1 MCSRVFE
8 KIAREG
14 RKYGLGLILSSQRPS
29 ELSPTVLSQCNSF
42 LLHRIT
48 NDRDQELVGKLVPD
62 NLRGLLR
69 ELPSLPSRDAILLGW
84 ASELPVIVRMNYLKE
99 DNRPQS
105 NDPKYWK
112 EWTENTHSIN
122 WGDVSKDWTR
132 VMDERQDIQNISPE
146 IIDP

>member
-1 MCSRVFE
+1 MG
-8 KIAREG
+8 I
-14 RKYGLGLILSSQRPS
+14 
-29 ELSPTVLSQCNSF
+29 
-42 LLHRIT
+42 RIT
-48 NDRDQELVGKLVPD
+48 CNCKNEL
-62 NLRGLLR
+62 
-69 ELPSLPSRDAILLGW
+69 
-84 ASELPVIVRMNYLKE
+84 